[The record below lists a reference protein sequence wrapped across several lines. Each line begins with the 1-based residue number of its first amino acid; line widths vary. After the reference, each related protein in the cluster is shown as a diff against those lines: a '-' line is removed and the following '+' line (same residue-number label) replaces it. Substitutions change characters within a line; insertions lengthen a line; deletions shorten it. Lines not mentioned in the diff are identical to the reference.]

1 MISLYYAHPA
11 CSMASHI
18 ALEESG
24 LAFEAVPVN
33 LGDAAE
39 RAKLTRLNPKNKI
52 PTLVIDDQVLTEN
65 VAIMWHIAELA
76 PAAKLLPDNPLDR
89 AQCLSMLSW
98 YASTVHIAFRQSWR
112 PEKFAN
118 DPSEAAIASIRANGR
133 ETFWAAL
140 QTLDKHLENS
150 KFVIGEQFSLAD
162 TYPMVFY
169 NWALIAEYPVE
180 NLPHL
185 SAYKDRIIARP
196 CVRKVLDREGCKLLG

>member
-1 MISLYYAHPA
+1 MISLYYSHPA

-18 ALEESG
+18 ALEVSG
-24 LAFEAVPVN
+24 LTYEAIAVN
-33 LGDAAE
+33 LGDEAE
-39 RAKLTRLNPKNKI
+39 RAKLKQLNPKNKI

-76 PAAKLLPDNPLDR
+76 PAAKLLPDNALER

-98 YASTVHIAFRQSWR
+98 YASTLHIAFRQSWR

-118 DPSEAAIASIRANGR
+118 DPSEAILDSIRANGR

-140 QTLDKHLENS
+140 QTLDKRLANS
-150 KFVIGEQFSLAD
+150 EFVIGDQFSLAD

-169 NWALIAEYPVE
+169 NWALIAKYPVE
-180 NLPHL
+180 TLPHL
-185 SAYKDRIIARP
+185 TAYKDRIIARP
-196 CVRKVLDREGCKLLG
+196 CVRRVLDREGCTLLG